1 MLGKFLDIKRLP
13 MNALEFSHSRKC
25 LVVQASKRSSRPIG
39 EFFVCQ
45 VHPGLIFF
53 SSNQLNELFSCSLS
67 LVFQLRCSAKNL
79 ALNEGL
85 GRESFIAIGSALH
98 LSFCMLHVLHQL
110 RIFANTVIDVF
121 ALSESVLCGERYAYP
136 IMKTKYNQYNLITTS
151 RAFLKW
157 FSRRL
162 VLIRGLFKLT
172 PDFEFDNNN

>member
-1 MLGKFLDIKRLP
+1 
-13 MNALEFSHSRKC
+13 
-25 LVVQASKRSSRPIG
+25 
-39 EFFVCQ
+39 
-45 VHPGLIFF
+45 
-53 SSNQLNELFSCSLS
+53 
-67 LVFQLRCSAKNL
+67 
-79 ALNEGL
+79 
-85 GRESFIAIGSALH
+85 
-98 LSFCMLHVLHQL
+98 MLHVLHQL

-151 RAFLKW
+151 RVFLKW